1 MAHLFI
7 NPGGSKVFQNSPGP
21 PRAPYQAEP
30 SPHQVFL
37 ALPPRPPST
46 TLITPKH
53 PFRLWGRG
61 GGRHDGRVIP
71 ESVRSGSRS
80 RWGSRF
86 GSSPVSSAG
95 NIPKRCQC
103 QSVPCSLLRPHLPA
117 LRVCPQEDAGCSPGQ
132 IMGCSWSKDTWT
144 TSHQLQLWS
153 FVHLPRFRFLNT

>member
-7 NPGGSKVFQNSPGP
+7 NPGCSKVFHNSPGL
-21 PRAPYQAEP
+21 PRAPYEAEP
-30 SPHQVFL
+30 SPFRCFL
-37 ALPPRPPST
+37 CPLLPFHHSDTQP
-46 TLITPKH
+46 TPKH

-95 NIPKRCQC
+95 NIPQRCQC
-103 QSVPCSLLRPHLPA
+103 QSVPCSLHRPHLPA
-117 LRVCPQEDAGCSPGQ
+117 LWVCPQEDADCSPGL
-132 IMGCSWSKDTWT
+132 IMGCSWPKDTWT
-144 TSHQLQLWS
+144 TSHQLQLWY
-153 FVHLPRFRFLNT
+153 FVLPRFRFLNT